1 MKVILFDLF
10 DTLLNKEWFDYE
22 KALDFLAS
30 ECFDG
35 QRAKLADHAKA
46 YRCEYMM
53 NRNETNLEVSFTDQ
67 LQYYER
73 CFQKQIAESYQ
84 EIEWRAFSVCRSEHL
99 AEGAVELLAYLKSL
113 GYRMAVLSNSIFSAV
128 TLKRYMQK
136 YGILE
141 FFENVYSS
149 ADITFRKPS
158 KKAFE
163 YVLADMSLSPSKN
176 IHFIGNK
183 KEKDVDG
190 ALATGLTPILVEQS
204 SDFDGLAFRNL
215 REVKDYFEENYVYIN
230 SISENESLVDG
241 PGLRTVVY
249 FQGCTRACPGCH
261 NPSTWSLSCG
271 KRFSLDELI
280 QTLENKAKNKK
291 VTLSGGDPLL
301 QSKALLKLLRRM
313 QEYDVCLYTGGEEND
328 VPEEL
333 KKLLRYLKVG
343 PYEKSK
349 RTTTTPFVGSTNQV
363 LIDLRRKNEAINK

>member
-1 MKVILFDLF
+1 MKVVLFDLF
-10 DTLLNKEWFDYE
+10 DALLNKEWFDYE
-22 KALDFLAS
+22 KALDFLAT

-35 QRAKLADHAKA
+35 RRTELAEYAKV
-46 YRCEYMM
+46 YRCEYMLD
-53 NRNETNLEVSFTDQ
+53 RNETNIEVSFTDQ
-67 LQYYER
+67 LWYYEK

-84 EIEWRAFSVCRSEHL
+84 EVEWQAFSLCRSESL
-99 AEGAVELLAYLKSL
+99 ADGAIELLAYFKSL
-113 GYRMAVLSNSIFSAV
+113 GYRMAVLSNSIFSAI

-158 KKAFE
+158 QKAFE
-163 YVLADMSLSPSKN
+163 YVLTDMNLSPSRE

-190 ALATGLTPILVEQS
+190 ALASGLTPILVGDAV
-204 SDFDGLAFRNL
+204 DFDGLAFKDL
-215 REVKDYFEENYVYIN
+215 RAVKNYFEENYVYIN
-230 SISENESLVDG
+230 SIGEKESLADG

-249 FQGCTRACPGCH
+249 FQGCTRACPECH

-271 KRFSLDELI
+271 MRFSLDELI
-280 QTLENKAKNKK
+280 QVLENKAKNKK

-301 QSKALLKLLRRM
+301 QSKALLKLLQKM
-313 QEYDVCLYTGGEEND
+313 QDYDICLYTGGEEKD

-333 KKLLRYLKVG
+333 KKLLHYLKVG
-343 PYEKSK
+343 SYEKNK

-363 LIDLRRKNEAINK
+363 LIDLRRKHEAINQ